1 MFKDLVND
9 KTLGKCKKGVCI
21 INVARGGIID
31 EEALLRALKGI
42 HIAPKKKIK
51 KFFLKFRFKRKTFPV
66 LDGKCGGAALDV
78 FEEEPP
84 KNDVTLQLIK
94 HPLVVTTPHL
104 GASTYEAQQRV
115 AVEIAEQFIAL
126 SGKNKPNENFVVNGA
141 VNAPVLSAAMIDT
154 NTPWINLAEKLGRL
168 LGSFFKQVTQGSV
181 VQLTTVG
188 KQEFQSQKKKG
199 FQDIT

>member
-1 MFKDLVND
+1 M
-9 KTLGKCKKGVCI
+9 
-21 INVARGGIID
+21 
-31 EEALLRALKGI
+31 
-42 HIAPKKKIK
+42 
-51 KFFLKFRFKRKTFPV
+51 
-66 LDGKCGGAALDV
+66 DV

-188 KQEFQSQKKKG
+188 KQEFQSQQKKKG

>member
-1 MFKDLVND
+1 M
-9 KTLGKCKKGVCI
+9 
-21 INVARGGIID
+21 
-31 EEALLRALKGI
+31 
-42 HIAPKKKIK
+42 
-51 KFFLKFRFKRKTFPV
+51 
-66 LDGKCGGAALDV
+66 DV

-188 KQEFQSQKKKG
+188 KQEFQSQKKKRFSRYHVTDKNH
-199 FQDIT
+199 FQWNYYV

>member
-1 MFKDLVND
+1 MND

-21 INVARGGIID
+21 VNVARGGIVD
-31 EEALLRALKGI
+31 EEALLRALKG
-42 HIAPKKKIK
+42 KKKYTAWNVSSIDSCSLRLIALY
-51 KFFLKFRFKRKTFPV
+51 FT
-66 LDGKCGGAALDV
+66 DGKCGGAALDV

-84 KNDVTLQLIK
+84 KNEVTLNLIK

-126 SGKNKPNENFVVNGA
+126 SGKNKPNENYVVNGA
-141 VNAPVLSAAMIDT
+141 VNAPVLSAAMVET

-168 LGSFFKQVTQGSV
+168 LGCLSKKVASGSV
-181 VQLTTVG
+181 VQLTAIGT
-188 KQEFQSQKKKG
+188 
-199 FQDIT
+199 